1 MVICLRAGWPLD
13 FTKGGGAETTV
24 TRTHWTKLAPTL
36 LRSGLVLSKNGLN
49 RARVIRLHERP
60 DDRQWSWVFQEANRL
75 RRVIVILF
83 LGRKGT
89 PMPRYTCK
97 ADIKAALRGIARAIH
112 SFTSNVLEEPF
123 PEKLAALSKRLTEAA
138 TSQTVGRPP
147 IEGHRTP
154 RGAED

>member
-1 MVICLRAGWPLD
+1 
-13 FTKGGGAETTV
+13 
-24 TRTHWTKLAPTL
+24 
-36 LRSGLVLSKNGLN
+36 
-49 RARVIRLHERP
+49 
-60 DDRQWSWVFQEANRL
+60 
-75 RRVIVILF
+75 
-83 LGRKGT
+83 
-89 PMPRYTCK
+89 MPRYTCK

-138 TSQTVGRPP
+138 TGQTVGRPP